1 MNAKTLDPTGLRRAD
16 AGLGGRF
23 EAVTAEAVT
32 ARADSRAAVRA
43 RFEREALPHLDSVFN
58 FSFSLTRNRAGA
70 EDLTQETFTRA
81 LRGFR
86 SFRAGTSAKA
96 WLFKI
101 CRNLFIDQFRRRE
114 KITIHSLLEGAE
126 PLVADRTPDERAFEE
141 QGTRG
146 GLEYRELF
154 ADEVRNELADLPDEF
169 RQALLLCDLEGL
181 TYEEI
186 TEVMGTP
193 IGTVRSRISRARS
206 LLRER
211 LACYARE
218 LGYVTGV
225 PGESKRALCA

>member
-1 MNAKTLDPTGLRRAD
+1 MNRNPHRPPAPHEQDGAQPDEAGPVTGPRRAM
-16 AGLGGRF
+16 
-23 EAVTAEAVT
+23 
-32 ARADSRAAVRA
+32 RA
-43 RFEREALPHLDSVFN
+43 RFEQEALPHLDSVFN
-58 FSFSLTRNRAGA
+58 FSFSLTRNRTSA

-81 LRGFR
+81 FRGFR
-86 SFRAGTSAKA
+86 GFRVGSSAKA

-101 CRNLFIDQFRRRE
+101 CRNLFIDQYRRRE
-114 KITIHSLLEGAE
+114 KVNVHALVDGAD
-126 PLVADRTPDERAFEE
+126 PVVHDRSFDERTFEE
-141 QGTRG
+141 RGTRG

-154 ADEVRNELADLPDEF
+154 TDEVRDELADLPEEF

-211 LACYARE
+211 LCGYARD
-218 LGYVTGV
+218 LGYDMSAVEGLT
-225 PGESKRALCA
+225 PCAAC